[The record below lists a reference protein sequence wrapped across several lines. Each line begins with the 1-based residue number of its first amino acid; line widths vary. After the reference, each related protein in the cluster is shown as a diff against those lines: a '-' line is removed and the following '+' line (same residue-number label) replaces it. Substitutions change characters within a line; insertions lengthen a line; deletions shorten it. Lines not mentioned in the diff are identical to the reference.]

1 MLLCVTVW
9 TKSVCWL
16 GLCQV
21 CIQIIWGIIIC
32 PWFSGNCAVIQKH
45 VQCKL
50 LLYAQPVL
58 FTLSVSFCVCHMRWR
73 EAMGTNKDAF
83 QWEASH
89 HIMLHAMC
97 TPLKTH
103 SSVRIWMY
111 VCVCVCQFAQGEPS
125 RHTGSDIV
133 YRRADSI
140 PKKLTHH
147 GIQAGPRVYKLRL
160 KQKGGNSRAE
170 GG

>member
-21 CIQIIWGIIIC
+21 CIQIIWVIIIC
-32 PWFSGNCAVIQKH
+32 SWFSGNCAVIQKH

-103 SSVRIWMY
+103 SSVRIWMCLCLCVS
-111 VCVCVCQFAQGEPS
+111 VCTGRTLQTHRV
-125 RHTGSDIV
+125 RHSLQTGWLH
-133 YRRADSI
+133 
-140 PKKLTHH
+140 PKKTHT
-147 GIQAGPRVYKLRL
+147 PWDT
-160 KQKGGNSRAE
+160 SRPE
-170 GG
+170 GV